1 MSVEFALL
9 FHILNFSSCSP
20 LDNKARFG
28 ARSAACKASFET
40 LSASRSDRSYPAQT
54 FKNPMCQLA
63 ASEAT
68 LLPAFPAVFVE
79 AWKLGNIF
87 HSFLLILE
95 ARNMQARV
103 MTVLGL

>member
-1 MSVEFALL
+1 
-9 FHILNFSSCSP
+9 
-20 LDNKARFG
+20 
-28 ARSAACKASFET
+28 
-40 LSASRSDRSYPAQT
+40 
-54 FKNPMCQLA
+54 MCQLA
-63 ASEAT
+63 TSEAA